1 MDVAMDG
8 LITVDDRGIPRVAGS
23 RSRVVDIVLDQ
34 QVQGWTPEQ
43 IREQHPH
50 LSLAKIH
57 AALAYYY
64 SHNAE
69 LDDAIE
75 RGLKMVDEMRG
86 AAGESPVVRRLRAQ
100 GLLK

>member
-1 MDVAMDG
+1 MNIAMDG
-8 LITVDDRGIPRVAGS
+8 LITVDDRGIPRVTGS
-23 RSRVVDIVLDQ
+23 RSRVVDVVLDQ
-34 QVQGWTPEQ
+34 QVQGWTAEQ

-50 LSLAKIH
+50 LNLAQIH

-64 SHNAE
+64 SHKAE

-75 RGLKMVDEMRG
+75 RGLKMVDELRA
-86 AAGESPVVRRLRAQ
+86 AAGDSSLAKRLRSQ